1 MTWKGM
7 DTLGGKR
14 RSHLKEREAVT
25 WRKEKE
31 QLVGQRW
38 RAKERERERRLVIW
52 VSKLVACYARMWHTK
67 KKKTKNK
74 HNYYNYQNV
83 TYKSQLIRLWT
94 QLQAGRESGIN

>member
-38 RAKERERERRLVIW
+38 RAKERERKRRLVIW

-67 KKKTKNK
+67 KKKKQKT
-74 HNYYNYQNV
+74 
-83 TYKSQLIRLWT
+83 SIIIIIIRM
-94 QLQAGRESGIN
+94 SHINHS